1 LRALARSRRGNIPL
15 IVTCFGTVTLAEDT
29 CRAIEEECP
38 GFMYHT
44 DRRTKQWRRQME
56 IQRDIEAIAEVEWLH
71 GGDLMQF

>member
-1 LRALARSRRGNIPL
+1 
-15 IVTCFGTVTLAEDT
+15 
-29 CRAIEEECP
+29 
-38 GFMYHT
+38 MYHT